1 MTTAASRANLDASA
15 DASERLAEGLTLSGL
30 AAGPLGTALGGIA
43 IGGVIGGLASGVQ
56 AQQRLAESAGFATQA
71 QIDLSI
77 AQREFGIQAGR
88 LSNQLLEPFR
98 QAQADRLSTQADFVE
113 SVVERIRA
121 GEDVPL
127 GERLRAFGTVGGEA
141 AREIPL
147 IGDIGGFIADLNEA
161 ALLLSRGGGGQQGNV
176 TIVVSPELGATTR
189 WERETRNINGGTAEQ
204 GGTDPFGGR

>member
-30 AAGPLGTALGGIA
+30 AAGPLGTALGGVA

-98 QAQADRLSTQADFVE
+98 QAQADRLSRQADFVE

-121 GEDVPL
+121 GEDVPT
-127 GERLRAFGTVGGEA
+127 GERLRAFGTIGGEA

-147 IGDIGGFIADLNEA
+147 LGDIGGFIAA
-161 ALLLSRGGGGQQGNV
+161 
-176 TIVVSPELGATTR
+176 P
-189 WERETRNINGGTAEQ
+189 
-204 GGTDPFGGR
+204 